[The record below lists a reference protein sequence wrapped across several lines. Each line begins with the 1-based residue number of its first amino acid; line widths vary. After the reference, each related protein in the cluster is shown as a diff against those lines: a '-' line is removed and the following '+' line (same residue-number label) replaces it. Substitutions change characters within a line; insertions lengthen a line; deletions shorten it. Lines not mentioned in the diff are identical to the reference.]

1 MPMNNGKIKNIE
13 ELATLLS
20 VYRAEGKKIVHCHGV
35 FDLLHIG
42 HIRYF
47 EQARRMGDVLVV
59 TITPDIYVDKGPYRP
74 AFPENL
80 RAEAVASLN
89 CVDLVAINK
98 WPTAEE
104 TLKLLRPDVYVK
116 GSEFKNPSSDMTG
129 KMLREEKV
137 VREIGATLAFTEDI
151 VFSSTQLINRYLIN
165 FPQEIEKYLNLLRQ
179 RYSLQEILDVLDQ
192 MATIDVMVIGDT
204 ILDEYQYCE
213 AIGKSSKDPVLALKY
228 QSHDL
233 FAGGVL
239 AIANHVAN
247 FANRVQLF
255 TVLGER
261 NSNVDFILSQLLPN
275 VTPYFAIQ
283 KDAPTIVK
291 RRYIESYSLNK
302 LFEVYIMD
310 DTGLPEEKDEQA
322 CDWLRENLP
331 KYDLVIVADYGHG
344 AISKNVVHT
353 LGEHARF
360 LAVNTQA
367 NAGNRGFHTWT
378 RYERADY
385 VCLAEHEMRL
395 LMRDLYGDLR
405 PMMDEMAKKMRCAKF
420 VVTQGR
426 KGCIVRGMNGAFI
439 EVPSFA
445 RQIVDRVGAGDA
457 FFAITSLGARREI
470 PDEVLGFLGNIMG
483 SLAVEIVGN
492 KKSIDKLSVKKF
504 IVSLLK

>member
-1 MPMNNGKIKNIE
+1 MENNGKIKNLE
-13 ELATLLS
+13 ELPAILS
-20 VYRAEGKKIVHCHGV
+20 CYRLEGKKIVHCHGV

-89 CVDLVAINK
+89 CVDLVAINR

-104 TLKLLRPDVYVK
+104 TLRLLRPDVYVK

-129 KMLREEKV
+129 KLVKEENV

-151 VFSSTQLINRYLIN
+151 VFSSTQLINRYLTN
-165 FPQEIEKYLNLLRQ
+165 FSQEIDKYLQLLRQ
-179 RYSLQEILDVLDQ
+179 RYSLQEILEIIDQLASLDVL
-192 MATIDVMVIGDT
+192 VIGDT

-213 AIGKSSKDPVLALKY
+213 AIGKSSKDPILALKY

-239 AIANHVAN
+239 AVANHVAN
-247 FANRVQLF
+247 FANRVQLV
-255 TVLGER
+255 TVLGEQ
-261 NSNVDFILSQLLPN
+261 NSYADFILSQLAPN
-275 VTPYFAIQ
+275 VSTYFAVQ
-283 KDAPTIVK
+283 KNAPTIIK
-291 RRYIESYSLNK
+291 RRFIESYSLNK

-310 DTGLPEEKDEQA
+310 DSGLSKEKDQQL
-322 CDWLRENLP
+322 CNWLRENLP
-331 KYDLVIVADYGHG
+331 KYDLVVAADFGHG
-344 AISKNVVHT
+344 AISKNMIHT
-353 LGEHARF
+353 LNEYAQF

-367 NAGNRGFHTWT
+367 NAGNRGFHTLT
-378 RYERADY
+378 RYSHADY
-385 VCLAEHEMRL
+385 VCLAEHEIRL
-395 LMRDLYGDLR
+395 LMRDLHGDLR
-405 PMMDEMAKKMRCAKF
+405 FMMNEIAEKMGCSKF
-420 VVTQGR
+420 VVTRGK
-426 KGCIVRGMNGAFI
+426 KGCIVRGAKDEFI

-445 RQIVDRVGAGDA
+445 RNIVDRVGAGDA
-457 FFAITSLGARREI
+457 FFGITSLGAAKRI
-470 PDEVLGFLGNIMG
+470 PDEILGFLGNIMG

-504 IVSLLK
+504 IISLLK